1 MTVISTQIPERLYSS
16 LSQVAK
22 QLDRSKSYLIRE
34 ALEIYLQELLKG
46 VEDCSG
52 SKKLKQKNL
61 NRAKLIQNY
70 DYT

>member
-1 MTVISTQIPERLYSS
+1 MTIISTQIPEKLYSS

-46 VEDCSG
+46 VEDCNG
-52 SKKLKQKNL
+52 SKKLKQNM